1 MWIILLNGIFSELSG
16 IYFQNIKLFRVL
28 TQCMSA
34 IIEFSSRKSTGCE
47 TLTIA
52 LRLTDTCGY
61 SRGNGIVLEIDT

>member
-1 MWIILLNGIFSELSG
+1 
-16 IYFQNIKLFRVL
+16 
-28 TQCMSA
+28 MSA
-34 IIEFSSRKSTGCE
+34 FIKFSSRKSTGCE